1 MKESKAFVSE
11 IELAIKKLLR
21 DPAKTIQLKHPFTG
35 VYVQTE
41 TPKKEEN
48 FEERTF
54 SQYNKDGKG
63 TFFLVYK
70 NILG

>member
-11 IELAIKKLLR
+11 IKLAIKKLLK
-21 DPAKTIQLKHPFTG
+21 DPAKTIQLKHPFIG
-35 VYVQTE
+35 VYIQTK
-41 TPKKEEN
+41 TPTEEK

-54 SQYNKDGKG
+54 SQYNENETG